1 MSFPTPAADMSATD
15 TDGTQPPPPTKRA
28 RKSTAQTKDPANASR
43 IRDNQRRSRARRK
56 EYVEELQRQVQE
68 YEKQGVQASLDIQK
82 AARDVSIENSRLR
95 TLLSHRGVSAP
106 EVDAYLRSFDGIA
119 HPDGPLPDHHLVK
132 REHSLPLPLPPTQQH
147 TVSHRTTSLDPL
159 SVLAD
164 ASTQVSSSTAASA
177 APHFHEQRTVKA
189 CRTPQQ
195 QAPPPPTQQHHASA
209 YPPAASPL
217 QMSCNA
223 AARIIAD
230 MQGHSDA
237 RHARASLGCSPYEQ
251 DCVVN
256 NVALFRILEQ

>member
-1 MSFPTPAADMSATD
+1 MSATD
-15 TDGTQPPPPTKRA
+15 TDGTQPPPTKRA
-28 RKSTAQTKDPANASR
+28 RKSSAQTKDPANASR

-106 EVDAYLRSFDGIA
+106 EIDAYLRSFDGIIHA
-119 HPDGPLPDHHLVK
+119 DGPLSDHHVK
-132 REHSLPLPLPPTQQH
+132 REHSLPLPLPPAPQQH
-147 TVSHRTTSLDPL
+147 TSHRTSSLDPL

-164 ASTQVSSSTAASA
+164 ASTQVSSTVTA
-177 APHFHEQRTVKA
+177 PQYHEPRGVKT

-195 QAPPPPTQQHHASA
+195 QQPPPPPPAQHHASA

-230 MQGHSDA
+230 MQGHSDT
-237 RHARASLGCSPYEQ
+237 RHARVSLGCSPYEQ

-256 NVALFRILEQ
+256 NVSLFRILEQ